1 MESEMKVLVLL
12 MLLTFGCIAKDDVQ
26 FKPSTLDN
34 TKSIYWI
41 NSESNS
47 AVLYSRFKVF
57 HNLRDLVS
65 TTIITANETAQTSE
79 TFCSYDKLV
88 FVDNNKDLITVFSIK
103 NNSIIHN
110 GIIYAVPEQQLGK
123 FTDFNQKRIAKGDG
137 VLAKHLKMNIN
148 NYSEEC
154 L

>member
-1 MESEMKVLVLL
+1 MKVLVLL

-26 FKPSTLDN
+26 FNPSTLDD

-41 NSESNS
+41 DSKSNS
-47 AVLYSRFKVF
+47 AILYSRFKVF

-65 TTIITANETAQTSE
+65 TTIATGNETAQASE
-79 TFCSYDKLV
+79 TLCSYDKLV
-88 FVDNNKDLITVFSIK
+88 FVDNNKDLIAVFPIK

-110 GIIYAVPEQQLGK
+110 GIIYAVPKQQLGK
-123 FTDFNQKRIAKGDG
+123 FTDFNQKRIAKGDE

-148 NYSEEC
+148 NYTEEC